1 MKKLLS
7 ALAII
12 MFLSSLTL
20 DLKAQNY
27 KFGHINSQQV
37 LATLPE
43 SEAAQKKLEA
53 EGKAMQDQMEV
64 MQVEYNNKVNDYL
77 TNKKLPE
84 GDPKKWTDL
93 VLEDK
98 EKEIQSLGQRVQ
110 EFQQTAQQKIAEK
123 KNELLKPIIDKVE
136 KAIKAVAK
144 ENKFT
149 YIFEV
154 QSLLYH
160 SEESIDITDM
170 VKAKLSSM

>member
-1 MKKLLS
+1 MKKVVSVVAIAVLS
-7 ALAII
+7 LVIALN
-12 MFLSSLTL
+12 LN
-20 DLKAQNY
+20 AQTY
-27 KFGHINSQQV
+27 KFGHIDSQKI

-77 TNKKLPE
+77 TNKKLPA
-84 GDPKKWTDL
+84 GDPKKWSDL

-123 KNELLKPIIDKVE
+123 KSELLKPILDKVD
-136 KAIKAVAK
+136 KAIKEVAK